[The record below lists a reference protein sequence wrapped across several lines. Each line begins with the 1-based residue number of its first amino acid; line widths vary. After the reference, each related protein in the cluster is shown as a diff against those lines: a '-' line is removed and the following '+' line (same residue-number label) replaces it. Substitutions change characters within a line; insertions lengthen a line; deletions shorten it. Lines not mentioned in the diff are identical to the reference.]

1 MEPPAATTRLIR
13 RSVGVAVAVAV
24 SGAAWVALGAGSTG
38 SAAAAATTTAAP
50 GNLYVVEAESGRA
63 VKTGEATWR
72 LRLRD
77 TSVLWF
83 TDRPIRRSGFQGIAR
98 FVDAWPAIFRGAP
111 PNAALLLPT
120 RPADAS
126 PIAVELTHPRYNRR
140 SGGAS
145 FTLRPEAATTHD
157 MGAWL
162 ARLEPTGKTRT
173 GRIVLFI
180 DDGGGPLVPPVDP
193 LSPAVAIAVAVADGQ
208 AAIEQLQALAFS
220 SDPQVAAQANA
231 SLEQLAA
238 DADAGT
244 PAAPAGPAGPP
255 PPPAP

>member
-1 MEPPAATTRLIR
+1 MEPTATVTRLIR
-13 RSVGVAVAVAV
+13 RSVGAAVAVAV
-24 SGAAWVALGAGSTG
+24 GGAAWVALALGAGSTG
-38 SAAAAATTTAAP
+38 SGAAAATTTAAP

-63 VKTGEATWR
+63 VKTGGATWR
-72 LRLRD
+72 LELRD

-111 PNAALLLPT
+111 PNAALLLPS
-120 RPADAS
+120 RPAGAS
-126 PIAVELTHPRYNRR
+126 PIAVELTKPRYNRG
-140 SGGAS
+140 SGVAS

-162 ARLEPTGKTRT
+162 ARLEPTEKTRT
-173 GRIVLFI
+173 GRIVLFV

-193 LSPAVAIAVAVADGQ
+193 PSPAAVIAVAAAQGQ
-208 AAIEQLQALAFS
+208 AAIEQLQALAQS

-231 SLEQLAA
+231 ALEQLAA
-238 DADAGT
+238 DA
-244 PAAPAGPAGPP
+244 APSGPAGPP
-255 PPPAP
+255 PAP